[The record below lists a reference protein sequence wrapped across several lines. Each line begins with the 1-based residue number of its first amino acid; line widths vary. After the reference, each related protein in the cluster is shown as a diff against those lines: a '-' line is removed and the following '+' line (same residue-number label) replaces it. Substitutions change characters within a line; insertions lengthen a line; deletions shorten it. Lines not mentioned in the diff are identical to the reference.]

1 MRVTEYGAQLV
12 QLTRFPL
19 WFPVNAY
26 FVREEDGLTLIDAG
40 IPGMAKMFLAAA
52 ARLGRPIRRIA
63 LTHAHM
69 DHVGALDAL
78 HAALPGAEVLI
89 GAREAR
95 LLAGDLSLDVAEREL
110 TPKLN
115 GSFPKVKTR
124 PTRELVSGDRVGSLR
139 VVAAPG
145 HSPGQIAYYDERDGS
160 LIAGDAF
167 QTRGG
172 VAVSG
177 VIRPTFPFPAMA
189 TWHKPTALATARAL
203 RALNPTRLAIGHGT
217 VLEAPGAALDEA
229 IAVAERQFGE
239 AVAHAS

>member
-1 MRVTEYGAQLV
+1 MQVTEYGERLV

-40 IPGMAKMFLAAA
+40 IPGMAKMYLAAA
-52 ARLGRPIRRIA
+52 ARLGQPIRRIA

-78 HAALPGAEVLI
+78 HAALPEAEVLI

-95 LLAGDLSLDVAEREL
+95 LLAGDLSLDAPEQAL

-124 PTRELVSGDRVGSLR
+124 PTRELVPGDRVGSLR

-217 VLEAPGAALDEA
+217 VLEAPSAALDEA
-229 IAVAERQFGE
+229 IAVAGRQFGE
-239 AVAHAS
+239 AVTRAA